1 METDSSKK
9 TMQFNSLEE
18 IEAYRDQ
25 LMLDLH
31 KDEERIAS
39 LWKGLFCKEQS
50 RRPKTPMQR
59 VLSMVNVGSG
69 VLDGV
74 ILGWKLYRKFSGGRL
89 WGSHR

>member
-9 TMQFNSLEE
+9 TMQFNSLDE

-25 LMLDLH
+25 LKLELH
-31 KDEERIAS
+31 KDEEHIAS
-39 LWKGLFCKEQS
+39 LWKGLFCKEEP

-74 ILGWKLYRKFSGGRL
+74 ILGWKLYRKFSGGRI

>member
-1 METDSSKK
+1 METDSSKTTK
-9 TMQFNSLEE
+9 QFNSLDE
-18 IEAYRDQ
+18 IEAYRNQ
-25 LMLDLH
+25 LKLDLH

-39 LWKGLFCKEQS
+39 LWKGLFGKEEP

>member
-9 TMQFNSLEE
+9 TMQFNSLDE

-25 LMLDLH
+25 LKLDLH
-31 KDEERIAS
+31 KDEERFAS
-39 LWKGLFCKEQS
+39 LWKGLFCKEEP

-59 VLSMVNVGSG
+59 VLGMVNVGSG

>member
-9 TMQFNSLEE
+9 TMQFNSLDE

-25 LMLDLH
+25 LKLELH

-39 LWKGLFCKEQS
+39 LWKGLFGKEEP

-74 ILGWKLYRKFSGGRL
+74 ILGWKLYRKFSGGRF

>member
-9 TMQFNSLEE
+9 TMQFNSLDE

-25 LMLDLH
+25 LKLDLH
-31 KDEERIAS
+31 KDEERIVS
-39 LWKGLFCKEQS
+39 LWKGLFCKEES

-59 VLSMVNVGSG
+59 VLNMVNVGSG